1 VEALGCTTIFSCR
14 SPPPSLLPVPT
25 SLFPC
30 IDWDLQVSFQSIVP
44 LSNYPDPGLHVLL
57 QDLRILNHHLKNC
70 SLLARLSTE
79 EGFFIFPGDGL
90 LRCLELER
98 ERVGVKSRKEK
109 VPGTVSLILV
119 RLGVRVLS
127 LDLPRPLLGVA
138 NLK

>member
-1 VEALGCTTIFSCR
+1 MHNNIFLPIASSFSFARTNFFISLYRLGSASIFS
-14 SPPPSLLPVPT
+14 
-25 SLFPC
+25 
-30 IDWDLQVSFQSIVP
+30 I
-44 LSNYPDPGLHVLL
+44 
-57 QDLRILNHHLKNC
+57 NC
-70 SLLARLSTE
+70 SSVKLSRSRSACLVAGFANFEPSFEKLFARLSTE